1 MKYTICYILGII
13 FLLYRLSFSIPTGTV
28 INPSPIPL
36 DSLQA
41 EDYCLFFQIGV
52 VRSQQLYDM
61 SFKKSQFVLEELKK
75 RNRKLN
81 KKFHIT
87 SNL

>member
-1 MKYTICYILGII
+1 MKHIICYILGISL
-13 FLLYRLSFSIPTGTV
+13 LLYRMSFPISSLTV
-28 INPSPIPL
+28 IQPSPIPL
-36 DSLQA
+36 ESLQV

-52 VRSQQLYDM
+52 VRSHKLYDM
-61 SFKKSQFVLEELKK
+61 SFKNSQFVLEELKK

-87 SNL
+87 NNL